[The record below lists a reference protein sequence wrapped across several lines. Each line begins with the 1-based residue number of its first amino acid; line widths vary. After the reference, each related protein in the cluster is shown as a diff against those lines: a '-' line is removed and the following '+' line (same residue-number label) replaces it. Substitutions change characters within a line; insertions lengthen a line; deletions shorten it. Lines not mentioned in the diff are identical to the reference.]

1 MKETRAAFALLI
13 FIISLHIAHLLP
25 QNNATSEITQSY
37 IATACPGSISGAKST
52 ALLPNKSE
60 LLREISRPQSELR
73 QNRKGSYQVDK
84 GALLVAGSSV
94 NTFEIQSRSG
104 KWTAATNCTVSNRTS
119 WFVGGTA
126 NVTSQSK
133 LILINS
139 GLSDAIVDITSFS
152 ENGPMATVPVTVRPS
167 SERVIRVDSLD
178 PGANRIILKV
188 ETRSGRVISYLLD
201 ERVRGLNNLGADF
214 VFPISKPEE
223 VLNIAALPI
232 KYGNAKNVTHTLRI
246 MTTGKVDATASVEII
261 SPEGVFIPVGF
272 GNISLRPQVV
282 KELDLSEVDLGGKT
296 FGLKVTGTEP
306 IVASVFGSARV
317 GSISDFMW
325 SSPSPTFGTVAMNL
339 YGLEPTISFV
349 GEKILVNV
357 NWRTNR
363 GKESSKTLIGDEVL
377 NWKVPSGV
385 RLITISNQ
393 SGVKAAMNWLSRDG
407 VTHLPLAPSTDIESA
422 TKPIADIAVIQP
434 GN

>member
-1 MKETRAAFALLI
+1 MKETRAAIALLL
-13 FIISLHIAHLLP
+13 FIISLHVAHLLP
-25 QNNATSEITQSY
+25 QNNSTSEITQSY
-37 IATACPGSISGAKST
+37 IATACPGSISGARST
-52 ALLPNKSE
+52 ALLPDKRE
-60 LLREISRPQSELR
+60 LLREISRPQAELR
-73 QNRKGSYQVDK
+73 QNRQGSYPVER
-84 GALLVAGSSV
+84 GALLVEGSPV
-94 NTFEIQSRSG
+94 NTLEIQSRSG
-104 KWTAATNCTVSNRTS
+104 KWTAATNCTLSNKTS

-152 ENGPMATVPVTVRPS
+152 ENGPTATVPVTVKPS
-167 SERVIRVDSLD
+167 SEKVIRVDSLD
-178 PGANRIILKV
+178 PGANKIILKV

-223 VLNIAALPI
+223 VLNIAAIPI
-232 KYGNAKNVTHTLRI
+232 KYGSVKNVKHTLRI

-272 GNISLRPQVV
+272 GNISLRSQVA
-282 KELDLSEVDLGGKT
+282 KELDLSDIDLGGKT
-296 FGLKVTGTEP
+296 FGVKVTGTQP
-306 IVASVFGSARV
+306 IVAGVFASTKV

-325 SSPSPTFGTVAMNL
+325 SAPSPSFGTVAMNL
-339 YGLEPTISFV
+339 YGLEPTISFI

-363 GKESSKTLIGDEVL
+363 GKELSKTLIGDEVL
-377 NWKVPSGV
+377 NWKVPNGV